1 MGASPYYPD
10 KVYVDKKALGFPLT
24 KRILGH
30 LKGLPQE
37 IVPSPRRKQAILEA
51 VRSSEDP
58 IGVGK
63 RILYLTVQRGRFVK
77 PCPCTS
83 HVIGCGYFIINLNLQ
98 CPLDCTYCILQH
110 YLAEPWLTVF
120 VNLEDLWH
128 ELDGFLE
135 KHRRRA
141 IRIGTGELGD
151 SLALDHLTGLSG
163 ELISYFRG
171 KANVC
176 FELKT
181 KTAGIGDLPA
191 VQTPDNIV
199 VSWSL
204 NAGKIAAEEERG
216 APPVIER
223 LQAAG
228 AVVKKGYRVG
238 FHFDPL
244 VRFPGWEREYEE
256 VVRKLFQIIPASSVA
271 WLSLG
276 ALRFP
281 PALKKIIQ
289 ARFPATKIIYDEFI
303 LGRDGKLRYFRPLR
317 LELFR
322 SVAGFVKKWGGKEI
336 PLYLCMEGGE
346 IWRDGLAW
354 KPGGKRAVENT
365 LSPRLWGQNKS

>member
-1 MGASPYYPD
+1 VASFLYYPD
-10 KVYVDKKALGFPLT
+10 KVYVDKKALDFPLT
-24 KRILGH
+24 KRILEH
-30 LKGLPQE
+30 LDGLPQE
-37 IVPSPRRKQAILEA
+37 IMASPRRKQAILEA
-51 VRSSEDP
+51 IRRSEDP

-77 PCPCTS
+77 PCPCTPRA
-83 HVIGCGYFIINLNLQ
+83 IGCGYFIINLNLQ

-120 VNLEDLWH
+120 VNLEDLWP
-128 ELDGFLE
+128 ELDDFLE
-135 KHRRRA
+135 KHNRRA

-151 SLALDHLTGLSG
+151 SLALDHFTGLSAD
-163 ELISYFRG
+163 LISYFRG
-171 KANVC
+171 KANVS

-181 KTAGIGDLPA
+181 KTSGIGNLPA
-191 VQTPDNIV
+191 VQMRDNIV

-204 NAGKIAAEEERG
+204 NAGKIAREEERG
-216 APPVIER
+216 APAVMER
-223 LQAAG
+223 LQAAR
-228 AVVKKGYRVG
+228 AVVEKGYRVG

-244 VRFPGWEREYEE
+244 VRFPGWDREYEE
-256 VVRKLFQIIPASSVA
+256 VVRELFQAVPASSIA

-289 ARFPATKIIYDEFI
+289 ARFPETKIIYDEFI

-317 LELFR
+317 LELIQ
-322 SVAGFVKKWGGKEI
+322 SLAGFVRKWGGEGI
-336 PLYLCMEGGE
+336 PLYLCMEGEE

-354 KPGGKRAVENT
+354 KPRGKRAVENT
-365 LSPRLWGQNKS
+365 LSPRLWGQDKS

>member
-10 KVYVDKKALGFPLT
+10 KVYIDKRALDFPLT

-30 LKGLPQE
+30 LDGLPQE
-37 IVPSPRRKQAILEA
+37 ILTSPRRKQAILEA

-58 IGVGK
+58 IGEGK
-63 RILYLTVQRGRFVK
+63 RLLYLTVQKGRLVK
-77 PCPCTS
+77 PCPCSS
-83 HVIGCGYFIINLNLQ
+83 HVIGCGYFVINLSFQ

-110 YLAEPWLTVF
+110 YLAEPWLAVF

-128 ELDGFLE
+128 ELDDFLA
-135 KHRRRA
+135 KHQRRA

-151 SLALDHLTGLSG
+151 SLALDHFTGLSAD
-163 ELISYFRG
+163 LISYFRG
-171 KANVC
+171 KANVY

-181 KTAGIGDLPA
+181 KTAAVGDLPA
-191 VQTPDNIV
+191 VQRTDNIV

-204 NAGKIAAEEERG
+204 NAERIAREEEKG
-216 APPVIER
+216 APPVMER
-223 LQAAG
+223 LHAARG
-228 AVVKKGYRVG
+228 VVEKGYRAG

-244 VRFPGWEREYEE
+244 VRFPGWEREYEG
-256 VVRKLFQIIPASSVA
+256 VVRKLFQVIPASSIA

-276 ALRFP
+276 ALRLP

-289 ARFPATKIIYDEFI
+289 ARFPETKIIYDEFI

-317 LELFR
+317 LELIQT
-322 SVAGFVKKWGGKEI
+322 VAGFVKKWGGGAI
-336 PLYLCMEGGE
+336 PQYLCMEGEE

-354 KPGGKRAVENT
+354 KPRGKRAVENT
-365 LSPRLWGQNKS
+365 LSPRLRGQDNS

>member
-1 MGASPYYPD
+1 MASLPYYPD
-10 KVYVDKKALGFPLT
+10 KVYIDKKSLDFPLT

-30 LKGLPQE
+30 LDGVPQE

-51 VRSSEDP
+51 IRSSKDP
-58 IGVGK
+58 IGEGK
-63 RILYLTVQRGRFVK
+63 RILYLTVQKGRFVK
-77 PCPCTS
+77 PCPCTPR
-83 HVIGCGYFIINLNLQ
+83 VIGCGYFIINLNLQ

-128 ELDGFLE
+128 ELDDFLE
-135 KHRRRA
+135 KHHRRA

-151 SLALDHLTGLSG
+151 SLALDHLTGLSAD
-163 ELISYFRG
+163 LISYFRG

-191 VQTPDNIV
+191 VQRPGNIV

-204 NAGKIAAEEERG
+204 NAGKIAGEEERG

-223 LQAAG
+223 LQAAR

-256 VVRKLFQIIPASSVA
+256 VVRKLFQVIPASSIV

-289 ARFPATKIIYDEFI
+289 ARFPETKIIYDEFI

-317 LELFR
+317 LELLR
-322 SVAGFVKKWGGKEI
+322 SVGE
-336 PLYLCMEGGE
+336 E

-354 KPGGKRAVENT
+354 KPRGKRAVENT
-365 LSPRLWGQNKS
+365 LFPRLWGQDKS